1 MCLAVVGL
9 VNSDRPHYHSILR
22 PLNTTTT
29 DPGWPVIRYQHI
41 TCTISPPFATIEIAS
56 DGVAASINP
65 AVAAD
70 LRDCCGELAL
80 QDSVAV
86 VTITGTGTGAG
97 NVFAV
102 GRESPPDEVRR
113 APMPERIAWLD
124 SLRVSQ
130 AIAALPMPVIAKLN
144 GDTTGHGLEVALAA
158 DIRVAAESVNI
169 GAGSLAALGFPFD
182 GATQR
187 LPRIIG
193 PAHARDLL
201 LTGRLLTAQEA
212 ADIGLVN
219 RAVPSWE
226 LDDIVAKLANEIAAA
241 APIASRFVKEAVGAS
256 GDLNLGQGLRLEADL
271 SIILHSTDDRS
282 EGLSSF
288 HEKRSPQFTG
298 R

>member
-56 DGVAASINP
+56 RGVAASINP

-144 GDTTGHGLEVALAA
+144 GETTGHGLELALAA

-226 LDDIVAKLANEIAAA
+226 LDDIVAKLANEISAA

>member
-1 MCLAVVGL
+1 MTA
-9 VNSDRPHYHSILR
+9 
-22 PLNTTTT
+22 T
-29 DPGWPVIRYQHI
+29 DPGRHVIRYQHI

-86 VTITGTGTGAG
+86 VTITGAG

-144 GDTTGHGLEVALAA
+144 GDTTGHGLELALAA
-158 DIRVAAESVNI
+158 DIRVAAESANI

-226 LDDIVAKLANEIAAA
+226 LDDIVAKLADEIAAA

-256 GDLNLGQGLRLEADL
+256 GDLTLGQGLRLEADL

-288 HEKRSPQFTG
+288 HEKRPPQFTG

>member
-1 MCLAVVGL
+1 M
-9 VNSDRPHYHSILR
+9 
-22 PLNTTTT
+22 
-29 DPGWPVIRYQHI
+29 RYRHI

-56 DGVAASINP
+56 DGIAASINP

-86 VTITGTGTGAG
+86 VTITGAG

-102 GRESPPDEVRR
+102 GRASPPDEVRR

-144 GDTTGHGLEVALAA
+144 GDATGHGLELALSA
-158 DIRVAAESVNI
+158 DIRVAAESANI

-187 LPRIIG
+187 LPRILG

-219 RAVPSWE
+219 RVVPSLE
-226 LDDIVAKLANEIAAA
+226 LDDRVAKLANEIAAA
-241 APIASRFVKEAVGAS
+241 APIASRFVKEAVSAS
-256 GDLNLGQGLRLEADL
+256 GDLNLAQGLRLEADL